1 MPLYSLS
8 FESLMKR
15 IPWLQTGLHPQ
26 LPIRPP
32 LYKNLMLRSNGSYL
46 ASEGLKKSNH
56 SKTGTKMA
64 TRNPVEVC

>member
-26 LPIRPP
+26 LPSDHHCLKIRC
-32 LYKNLMLRSNGSYL
+32 LEAMVL
-46 ASEGLKKSNH
+46 
-56 SKTGTKMA
+56 T
-64 TRNPVEVC
+64 